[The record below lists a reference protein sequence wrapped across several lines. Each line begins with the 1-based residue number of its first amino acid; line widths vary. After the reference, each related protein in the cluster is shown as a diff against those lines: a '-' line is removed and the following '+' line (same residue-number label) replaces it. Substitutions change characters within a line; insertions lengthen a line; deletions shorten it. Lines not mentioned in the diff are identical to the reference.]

1 MKIGDLVKQKS
12 AWHTAKG
19 GVFPASEEV
28 GIIIDVLD
36 STDHFLGKNYSAWG
50 KYLKN
55 TVTVLWPN
63 GKISE
68 GNCGAALQVVEKI

>member
-1 MKIGDLVKQKS
+1 LKIGDLVKHKS

-19 GVFPASEEV
+19 GIFPASEEV
-28 GIIIDVLD
+28 GIIIEVKDG
-36 STDHFLGKNYSAWG
+36 TDHFAGKSYSAWG

-63 GKISE
+63 GNIAE
-68 GNCGAALQVVEKI
+68 GFCGASLQIVEKI